1 MTWWRAASDPERIER
16 RGVIR
21 LAPAPARAVLADSL
35 AEHSAAHRTLTLAPA
50 RYYLHDPPVLDWPHA
65 FRPFQREGIATLLGQ
80 AALLLADDMGLGKTV
95 QAVAALRV
103 LFRRRDIEDA
113 LIVVPAAIIT
123 QWSHALRAWAPE
135 LRISPI
141 RGSAAERAWQ
151 WRAPAHIFITSFE
164 TLRSDLTDNPHSP
177 PRRRLWGVV
186 TLDEAQKIKNRET
199 DVSRACK
206 RIPRRRAWALTGTP
220 LENRLDELA
229 SICEFLTPLRDGA
242 TPPRLEPDDR
252 LLAFHASTQLRRRK
266 ADVLPELPPRIEIDL
281 PVGLR
286 PEQQRSYERAQNEGL
301 LWLRRLGRTVTV
313 THVLE
318 LILRLKQLCNFDPE
332 TGASAK
338 LDDLE
343 DRLETLAAAGYKTLV
358 FSQFVADHGIATLR
372 ARLARFAPI
381 TYTGALTTAGRDSAI
396 RRFREG
402 PPGTLMFVSLRAG
415 GFGLDLPEASYVF
428 HFDRWWN
435 PSVERQ
441 AEDRAHRLGRE
452 GPVTAYRYITEH
464 TIEERIDQL
473 IREKQALF
481 DTVVDRVS
489 LDPQRVLSANELFG
503 LLDLSPPAK
512 R

>member
-1 MTWWRAASDPERIER
+1 MTWWRAARDPERIER
-16 RGVIR
+16 VGVVR
-21 LAPAPARAVLADSL
+21 PATTHTHALFADAL
-35 AEHSAAHRTLTLAPA
+35 AERSVVAYRALTLPPA
-50 RYYLHDPPVLDWPHA
+50 RYYLRDPPAVRWPHV
-65 FRPFQREGIATLLGQ
+65 FRPFQREGIAALLGRDT
-80 AALLLADDMGLGKTV
+80 LLLADDMGLGKTV

-113 LIVVPAAIIT
+113 LIVGPAAIMT
-123 QWSHALRAWAPE
+123 QWSRTLRAWAPE
-135 LRISPI
+135 LRISLI

-151 WRAPAHIFITSFE
+151 WRAPAHVFLTSYE

-177 PRRRLWGVV
+177 PRRRVWGVV
-186 TLDEAQKIKNRET
+186 ALDEAQKIKNRDT
-199 DVSRACK
+199 DLSRACK
-206 RIPRRRAWALTGTP
+206 RIPRQRAWALTGTP
-220 LENRLDELA
+220 LENRLDDLA
-229 SICEFLTPLRDGA
+229 SICEFLTPLRDGMA
-242 TPPRLEPDDR
+242 PPRFEPDDR
-252 LLAFHASTQLRRRK
+252 LLAVHASVQLRRRK

-286 PEQQRSYERAQNEGL
+286 PEQRRSYERARDEGL

-318 LILRLKQLCNFDPE
+318 LILRLKQVCNFDPE

-343 DRLETLAAAGYKTLV
+343 DRLETLRAAGYKTLV
-358 FSQFVADHGIATLR
+358 FSQFVDDSGIAKLQ

-381 TYTGALTTAGRDSAI
+381 TYTGALTIAERDHAI

-402 PPGTLMFVSLRAG
+402 PPDTFMIVSLRAG

-441 AEDRAHRLGRE
+441 AEDRAHRLGRT

-481 DTVVDRVS
+481 DSVVDRVS
-489 LDPQRVLSANELFG
+489 LDPQRVFTADELFG
-503 LLDLSPPAK
+503 LLGLSPPA
-512 R
+512 